1 MNIFKKLLKIGQA
14 EIHALVEKMEN
25 PITLIE
31 QGIRD
36 LKEQLFATEEQYAQI
51 RAMGIRTENEIEEK
65 VAQAEEYEK
74 KALQVLEKA
83 KIEEIDMVKAE
94 TLAYEALSRKKYFL
108 EEVAELRQ
116 QVPHNNSQIKEINNK
131 LEVLKANIAKW
142 EKELNTLKTKEKIST
157 VSLLAN
163 KQMAQVDSNS
173 TIEMLERLKNKTK
186 DNEALA
192 AAYTE
197 LNNYKL
203 DKELNTVLE
212 QKDEIKN
219 ELDILKQNLNLK

>member
-163 KQMAQVDSNS
+163 
-173 TIEMLERLKNKTK
+173 
-186 DNEALA
+186 
-192 AAYTE
+192 
-197 LNNYKL
+197 
-203 DKELNTVLE
+203 
-212 QKDEIKN
+212 
-219 ELDILKQNLNLK
+219 